1 LAEVRIALEKH
12 RDDQQG
18 LSIVTI
24 SFVDREF
31 LELRRGMRQGSE
43 YLKGPQTRYAG
54 ATSLMASRRESYRA
68 VKSDFAPA

>member
-1 LAEVRIALEKH
+1 
-12 RDDQQG
+12 
-18 LSIVTI
+18 VTI

-31 LELRRGMRQGSE
+31 LELRRGMIQGSQ

-54 ATSLMASRRESYRA
+54 ATSLMASRRNGYRA